1 MFSTLLREGGKLS
14 VQCPSIEFHLR
25 FYSQTHQNKSST
37 KNENIEVFIT
47 VINSHEIGLTL
58 TNNFSDESHV

>member
-1 MFSTLLREGGKLS
+1 MFSILLREGGKLS

-37 KNENIEVFIT
+37 KNANIEVFIT
-47 VINSHEIGLTL
+47 VIISHEVGLTL